1 MTDQSVTIQPD
12 TFLNLPA
19 AAGKPAVRAVAPPDL
34 LTPTDVDR
42 YLARVIAKNET
53 AIEHLR
59 HAPVGL
65 LSRLIDR
72 AIDLGVFGVVES
84 RLHDAGIVLP
94 PLLRDRLQ
102 RERQRTEI
110 QNRHRLTHA
119 LQLVERLD
127 AAEIPYVLLKGAA
140 LIACGAADLNA
151 RPMTDVDVLIRA
163 QDAEKVDQIINE
175 LGGRAGADLVQADF
189 YPRFH
194 YEREYLTG
202 TPPVKIDLHVRAFR
216 PTLFAMRTP
225 VDAFLQNCETVKLLG
240 QRVRIP
246 SATTMLIHLAV
257 HAACHGG
264 RHLRWLHDVYHWLTF
279 KQQCIDAQNVARL
292 ASSWRL
298 TAPLHLALTNVGDVF
313 DAQTLVRPY
322 LDALSLLLDPLASLT
337 LAQASRALE
346 RPAYD
351 AWINAMG
358 VPSWH
363 GKWQYLA
370 AVGLPSESHLR
381 EHYRGNHV
389 GWRWIAHAMRL
400 GKRVIPR
407 RANDA
412 A

>member
-1 MTDQSVTIQPD
+1 MTDRSVTIQPD
-12 TFLNLPA
+12 AFLNLPA
-19 AAGKPAVRAVAPPDL
+19 AGKPDVRAVLIPDL
-34 LTPTDVDR
+34 LTPTNVDR
-42 YLARVIAKNET
+42 YLSRVISKNET

-59 HAPVGL
+59 RAPVGI

-72 AIDLGVFGVVES
+72 AIDLGVFGVVET
-84 RLHDAGIVLP
+84 RLQNAGLTLP
-94 PLLRDRLQ
+94 RLLHDRLQ
-102 RERQRTEI
+102 CKRQRTEI

-119 LQLVERLD
+119 LRLVERLD

-140 LIACGAADLNA
+140 LIACGAAEITA
-151 RPMTDVDVLIRA
+151 RPMTDVDILIRA
-163 QDAEKVDQIINE
+163 QDASQVDRIINE
-175 LGGRAGADLVQADF
+175 HGGRAGADLVQADF

-194 YEREYLTG
+194 YEREYLIG

-246 SATTMLIHLAV
+246 SPTTMLIHLAV

-264 RHLRWLHDVYHWLTF
+264 KHLRWLHDVYHWSTF
-279 KQQCIDAQNVARL
+279 KQDRIDAQDVARL
-292 ASSWRL
+292 TTSWRL

-313 DAQTLVRPY
+313 DAPTLVRPY
-322 LDALSLLLDPLASLT
+322 LDALSQRLDPLASLT

-370 AVGLPSESHLR
+370 AVGLPSETHLR
-381 EHYRGNHV
+381 EHYRGSHV

-407 RANDA
+407 RTNDA